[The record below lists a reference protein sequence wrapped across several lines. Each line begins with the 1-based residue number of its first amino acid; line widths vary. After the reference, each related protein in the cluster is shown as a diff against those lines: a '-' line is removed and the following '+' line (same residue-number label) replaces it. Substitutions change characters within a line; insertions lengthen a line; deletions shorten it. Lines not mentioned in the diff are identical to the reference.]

1 MDCLFKNCMVVFR
14 KCCISHNKYCPCSP
28 FHVVSLSEQLTLII
42 LNRHYEL
49 DLYGLIICTFRILPP
64 ATKLGQGNIFRS
76 VCQELCPQGG
86 GIGIQVCLA
95 GHMTS
100 QGGVQAQAQ
109 AQGGVQV
116 QAQGVSRPRSRGV
129 QAPAGGGGCI
139 PAFIEADTPPQQT
152 ATAAGGT
159 LSTGP
164 HFCTFMFRVRT
175 PTSAAIW

>member
-1 MDCLFKNCMVVFR
+1 MVVFR

-86 GIGIQVCLA
+86 GVGIPICLA

-100 QGGVQAQAQ
+100 QGGVKA
-109 AQGGVQV
+109 
-116 QAQGVSRPRSRGV
+116 QAQGVSRSRPRGCPGPGLGVSR
-129 QAPAGGGGCI
+129 PRPGGGCI
-139 PAFIEADTPPQQT
+139 PAFIEADN
-152 ATAAGGT
+152 
-159 LSTGP
+159 P
-164 HFCTFMFRVRT
+164 HSRRPLLRAVRFLLERIFV
-175 PTSAAIW
+175 PLCFE